1 MPIGLPINCGTTR
14 ADALRMRGSMRQRSA
29 GSWELRVFIGVDPS
43 TGRRRYRSVTVRGN
57 RAEADRE
64 LAGMVAAARAVRDVG
79 VRSRMSDLLEAWFA
93 IASTTW
99 APTTIRQTRS
109 VLDRYLHPHLG
120 AGTVRDLTAAEI
132 DRVYALLRRRGGM
145 QGQPLAAGTLA
156 RIHVVL
162 RAALAQ
168 AQRWGWIWDNP
179 AERAHRIV
187 TPSPELSPP
196 TPEELRILLKYL
208 DEHDSA
214 LHAFVTLAAFTG
226 ARRVQ
231 LLGLRWRNVDLQ
243 AGRVSFTAGWVE
255 GPNGPVL
262 AATKTKRRHVVDLD
276 AASVDVLAAHAHW
289 CRGRDGGGLNFD
301 GFVFRDDAADQ
312 SAWKP
317 NRVTK
322 AFLRAR
328 RAAGLREFRLHDLRH
343 FMATQMLDAGVALPV
358 VSRRLDHR
366 RGSTTLDRYAH
377 AVPGRDAEAAET
389 LRRIVE
395 RAG

>member
-1 MPIGLPINCGTTR
+1 
-14 ADALRMRGSMRQRSA
+14 
-29 GSWELRVFIGVDPS
+29 
-43 TGRRRYRSVTVRGN
+43 
-57 RAEADRE
+57 
-64 LAGMVAAARAVRDVG
+64 VG
-79 VRSRMSDLLEAWFA
+79 
-93 IASTTW
+93 
-99 APTTIRQTRS
+99 
-109 VLDRYLHPHLG
+109 
-120 AGTVRDLTAAEI
+120 DLTAAEI
-132 DRVYALLRRRGGM
+132 DRIYALLRRRGGM

-187 TPSPELSPP
+187 TSSPELSPP
-196 TPEELRILLKYL
+196 TPEELRILLEYL
-208 DEHDSA
+208 DEHDPA

-226 ARRVQ
+226 ARRAQ
-231 LLGLRWRNVDLQ
+231 LLGLRWRNVDLE

-276 AASVDVLAAHAHW
+276 AASLDVLAAHAHR
-289 CRGRDGGGLNFD
+289 CRARDGGGPNFD

-317 NRVTK
+317 NRVTN
-322 AFLRAR
+322 AFL
-328 RAAGLREFRLHDLRH
+328 
-343 FMATQMLDAGVALPV
+343 
-358 VSRRLDHR
+358 HR

>member
-1 MPIGLPINCGTTR
+1 
-14 ADALRMRGSMRQRSA
+14 
-29 GSWELRVFIGVDPS
+29 
-43 TGRRRYRSVTVRGN
+43 
-57 RAEADRE
+57 
-64 LAGMVAAARAVRDVG
+64 LA
-79 VRSRMSDLLEAWFA
+79 S
-93 IASTTW
+93 
-99 APTTIRQTRS
+99 
-109 VLDRYLHPHLG
+109 
-120 AGTVRDLTAAEI
+120 
-132 DRVYALLRRRGGM
+132 
-145 QGQPLAAGTLA
+145 GTLA

-187 TPSPELSPP
+187 MAPRELSPP
-196 TPEELRILLKYL
+196 TPVELRLLLEYL
-208 DEHDSA
+208 REQDSA

-226 ARRVQ
+226 ARRAQ

-255 GPNGPVL
+255 GPSGPVL
-262 AATKTKRRHVVDLD
+262 TATKTKRRHVVDLD
-276 AASVDVLAAHAHW
+276 LESLDVLAAHAHD
-289 CRGRDGGGLNFD
+289 CRSANGGALSSD
-301 GFVFRDDAADQ
+301 GFVFADDPAGQ

-317 NRVTK
+317 NRATK

-328 RAAGLREFRLHDLRH
+328 RGAGLREFRLHDLRH
-343 FMATQMLDAGVALPV
+343 FMATRMLDAGVPLPV

-389 LRRIVE
+389 LRRIVQQ
-395 RAG
+395 A